1 MSQYYLYMNVQ
12 SVSTL
17 LDVDASQT
25 SEDAWW
31 SYQSSESNILYRFN
45 GQLCRLSWTQGYLP
59 LPVQE
64 VAALTQSNCH
74 VLLHDE
80 QEILN
85 SITDEMDLY
94 AQPPDEWCLWQ
105 NTFQAKLALE
115 VYHMNFCEYCS
126 SQLGMTSIARSLFDT
141 YRTIGLTYSQFRN
154 EFLLQC
160 PCTQKNPS

>member
-1 MSQYYLYMNVQ
+1 M
-12 SVSTL
+12 
-17 LDVDASQT
+17 
-25 SEDAWW
+25 
-31 SYQSSESNILYRFN
+31 
-45 GQLCRLSWTQGYLP
+45 
-59 LPVQE
+59 
-64 VAALTQSNCH
+64 LTQSNCD

-85 SITDEMDLY
+85 SVTDEMDLY

-141 YRTIGLTYSQFRN
+141 YQTIGLTYSRFRN

-160 PCTQKNPS
+160 PCAQKNPS